1 MLWLQ
6 NWNGYQFLLFWNHLP
21 HGCHPAS
28 HVKKTTV
35 FNMRQSLLNFEGLQ
49 CFLNRS
55 SGIHSWPTVDYN
67 TQTNTELTFKSGP
80 LELQRLSILFQT

>member
-28 HVKKTTV
+28 HVKK
-35 FNMRQSLLNFEGLQ
+35 QL
-49 CFLNRS
+49 FL
-55 SGIHSWPTVDYN
+55 
-67 TQTNTELTFKSGP
+67 K
-80 LELQRLSILFQT
+80 